1 MEIEDEHSSSYLN
14 LWDFGRVIQE
24 DGSMYEGDWYNDK
37 AHGQSVYT
45 HMDGAQY
52 KGEWKEDKQHGH
64 N

>member
-1 MEIEDEHSSSYLN
+1 MGLWNGEDKWY
-14 LWDFGRVIQE
+14 DRV
-24 DGSMYEGDWYNDK
+24 YEGDWYNDK
-37 AHGQSVYT
+37 AQGQGVYT

>member
-1 MEIEDEHSSSYLN
+1 MN

-24 DGSMYEGDWYNDK
+24 DGSMHEGDWYNDK
-37 AHGQSVYT
+37 AHGQGVYT